1 MYNFGGIYNKN
12 NIDLQKYKN
21 SRKFNENVQ
30 YIQTENVKVQ
40 GNQINDENHNK
51 ENIYVNNHYNY
62 RRNYENQLKCNTQK
76 LSRILGNNFEI
87 QNELG
92 SP

>member
-40 GNQINDENHNK
+40 DNQINDENHN
-51 ENIYVNNHYNY
+51 
-62 RRNYENQLKCNTQK
+62 
-76 LSRILGNNFEI
+76 
-87 QNELG
+87 
-92 SP
+92 